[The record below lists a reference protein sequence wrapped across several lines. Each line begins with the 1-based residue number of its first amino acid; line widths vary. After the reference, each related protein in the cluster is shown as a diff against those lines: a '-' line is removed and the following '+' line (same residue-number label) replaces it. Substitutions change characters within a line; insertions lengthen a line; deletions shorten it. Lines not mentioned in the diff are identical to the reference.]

1 MLLLKWSSMEVK
13 HRLLN
18 FSNKV
23 IYQNDDW
30 FLFSLDS
37 LLLANFVTLRKS
49 DKKILDLCT
58 GNAPVAMFLAMKS
71 KASIV
76 GIELQKEIYDLGE
89 KSVIENAMDKQ
100 ITLINDDIRN
110 ISKYYETDSFDV
122 ITCNPPYFKVND
134 TKMINDNK
142 ITFSFY
148 NNSLLD
154 LDLLQICYNKTNDTI
169 ELEFRDVMGEYLEEL
184 KRL

>member
-49 DKKILDLCT
+49 DKWC
-58 GNAPVAMFLAMKS
+58 
-71 KASIV
+71 
-76 GIELQKEIYDLGE
+76 
-89 KSVIENAMDKQ
+89 
-100 ITLINDDIRN
+100 
-110 ISKYYETDSFDV
+110 
-122 ITCNPPYFKVND
+122 
-134 TKMINDNK
+134 
-142 ITFSFY
+142 
-148 NNSLLD
+148 SLLYPPVD
-154 LDLLQICYNKTNDTI
+154 EKRRSDF
-169 ELEFRDVMGEYLEEL
+169 LEGNGNLRCAEVDRRERNGAFLE
-184 KRL
+184 